1 MDSLLRW
8 LSGFA
13 LFAALFAVLFAVLF
27 ALDFSL
33 ASLNRCCSGYITTMS
48 DKSPFENRS
57 SAKSPF
63 EQLNEQVAETLNT
76 ATRPLILGL
85 QELLERGTETVGQ
98 VVTPIAEHPI
108 TQFATRVPGL
118 RWFMAALGQ
127 VNVEKVEQ
135 DVAILRQQYPLETTA
150 QLAQRIIAD
159 TALKAAGA
167 GLITNIVPPLAVT
180 LLAIDIAA
188 VTALQAAMVYRIAA
202 VYGFSVHEP
211 TRRGEVLAL
220 WGLSMGGSGM
230 LKTGLSLVEAIPL
243 IGTGVGIASNAALLY
258 SLGYV
263 AQQFYEAKREAIG
276 RSTATQPIKN
286 TTGSTPAGSSV
297 NSSPVSSSANQD
309 RA

>member
-1 MDSLLRW
+1 MSER
-8 LSGFA
+8 
-13 LFAALFAVLFAVLF
+13 
-27 ALDFSL
+27 FS
-33 ASLNRCCSGYITTMS
+33 S
-48 DKSPFENRS
+48 EQS
-57 SAKSPF
+57 SSEQSPF
-63 EQLNEQVAETLNT
+63 EQLNQLFTATMNS
-76 ATRPLILGL
+76 ATRPFISAL
-85 QELLERGTETVGQ
+85 QEMLERGTETVGQ

-108 TQFATRVPGL
+108 TKFATRVPGL

-127 VNVEKVEQ
+127 VDVDRVER
-135 DVAILRQQYPLETTA
+135 DVAALRQQYPLETTA
-150 QLAQRIIAD
+150 ELAQRIIAD

-167 GLITNIVPPLAVT
+167 GLVTNIVPPLAVT

-243 IGTGVGIASNAALLY
+243 VGTGVGIASNAVLLY

-263 AQQFYEAKREAIG
+263 AQQFYEAKRGAIEV
-276 RSTATQPIKN
+276 
-286 TTGSTPAGSSV
+286 TG
-297 NSSPVSSSANQD
+297 
-309 RA
+309 